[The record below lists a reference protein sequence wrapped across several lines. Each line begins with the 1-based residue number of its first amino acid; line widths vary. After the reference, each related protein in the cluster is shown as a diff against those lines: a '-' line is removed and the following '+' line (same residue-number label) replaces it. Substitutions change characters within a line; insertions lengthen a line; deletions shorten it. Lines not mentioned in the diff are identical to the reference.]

1 MVSITRTGD
10 TKRRKAN
17 FPFRLYAALVS
28 VAVVLWLAWSLWP
41 PQIRVTRPIV
51 DVAPDKI
58 IVATALTNG
67 NSATRGVTIRFEFGY
82 QTLGTDYAPS
92 EFRLIASREVAAE
105 IDARTTKAVSC
116 EFPPFQKPLPYRA
129 DAQIVSRR

>member
-41 PQIRVTRPIV
+41 PQIRVTRPTV

-58 IVATALTNG
+58 IVRTALTNRT
-67 NSATRGVTIRFEFGY
+67 SATRAVTIRFDFGY
-82 QTLGTDYAPS
+82 QTLGTDQRISPHGIARANSGDRCAHLLRRSVASFCPS
-92 EFRLIASREVAAE
+92 RSPYHIGQMFR
-105 IDARTTKAVSC
+105 
-116 EFPPFQKPLPYRA
+116 
-129 DAQIVSRR
+129 